1 MVAHIKVVSPI
12 PKTSFIERGT
22 DEIIIVRAVRIEGFW
37 WWKRRVG
44 GYTVVVRV
52 GRYYYSP
59 AGIDFLY
66 SWEPRYFSEEFE
78 DARQVAKSFLP
89 VPPTL
94 D

>member
-1 MVAHIKVVSPI
+1 MATIKIVSPM
-12 PKTSFIERGT
+12 PATSFLEKGPHEVLIA
-22 DEIIIVRAVRIEGFW
+22 RAVRTTGAL

-44 GYTVVVRV
+44 GYAVVVRV
-52 GRYYYSP
+52 GRYDYSP

-78 DARQVAKSFLP
+78 EARQVAKSFLP